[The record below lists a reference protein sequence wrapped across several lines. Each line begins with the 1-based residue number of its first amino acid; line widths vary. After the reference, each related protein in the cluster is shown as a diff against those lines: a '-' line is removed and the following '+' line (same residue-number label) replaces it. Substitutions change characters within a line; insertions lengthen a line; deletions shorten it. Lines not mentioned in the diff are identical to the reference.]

1 MSQVTLHEDLV
12 VRVSRLVPDTQ
23 NPATTNIVILN
34 YLSQVVGD
42 RMKFLLSTQANVSVT
57 TEIQR

>member
-1 MSQVTLHEDLV
+1 MSDVTLHEDLV
-12 VRVSRLVPDTQ
+12 VRVSRLVRDTQ